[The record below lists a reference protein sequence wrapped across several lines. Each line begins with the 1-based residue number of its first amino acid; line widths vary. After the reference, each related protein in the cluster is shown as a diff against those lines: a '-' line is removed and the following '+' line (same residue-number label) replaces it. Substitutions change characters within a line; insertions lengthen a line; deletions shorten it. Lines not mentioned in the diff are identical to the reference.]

1 MATGPLASPA
11 ARLVAGGGTG
21 GAVGLWDGGSAE
33 QVALLQGHAR
43 RAVTAL
49 AFGPA
54 GHTLFTGGRGQAAL
68 HCWDVR
74 AVGRGV
80 VWSVARD
87 GCGTAQRLGI
97 GLTPDGG
104 ALLAGGRGGCV
115 RVWDART
122 GEALLGEG
130 GWDVA
135 AGCGRGGGG
144 GGGAGRAVSGVAVHP
159 TAPVVAAAVGGRV
172 GWLEGGGEAGEEEGA
187 APPAWNGVSFWGV
200 ASAWTA
206 L

>member
-1 MATGPLASPA
+1 MARLRALAALAPRAGRAVSTAPTTPTPSPPTPPSTLHLTTAVAVLTATGPGEVTNLTPESLVDQSAGRLARA
-11 ARLVAGGGTG
+11 W
-21 GAVGLWDGGSAE
+21 AVGALSDADG
-33 QVALLQGHAR
+33 
-43 RAVTAL
+43 
-49 AFGPA
+49 
-54 GHTLFTGGRGQAAL
+54 
-68 HCWDVR
+68 D
-74 AVGRGV
+74 
-80 VWSVARD
+80 
-87 GCGTAQRLGI
+87 
-97 GLTPDGG
+97 

-172 GWLEGGGEAGEEEGA
+172 GGLEGGGEAGEEEGA